1 MSIDGL
7 HAVAVPPKPLYL
19 LDGHSRDILLRDNSL
34 EIRSDA
40 RPIQRIPLSR
50 VDRIICGEEC
60 RWQGKAL
67 VACLRQGIQVTFHSG
82 KGEHAGTAIPA
93 RFPKH
98 DLHDAL
104 LIYVGHPGW
113 RPSYTDWLRQRR
125 SAIFLHW
132 EKGGKEG
139 VRRPRAQI
147 QATWRLWVNHSE
159 VQNSGNSPA
168 EAWCASA
175 VNQVLSN
182 QGLALHYWADGGES
196 LALSEDLTRLLMG
209 QWQLDCGT
217 LARQQTDSR
226 ISITF
231 FENWLR
237 GHQKAIHRHL
247 GSLHRKVR
255 TYGDPWQ

>member
-1 MSIDGL
+1 MSIETL
-7 HAVAVPPKPLYL
+7 HGNAIPPKPLYL
-19 LDGHSRDILLRDNSL
+19 LDGHARDIVLRDNSL
-34 EIRSDA
+34 EIRSET
-40 RPIQRIPLSR
+40 RHVHRIPLDR

-67 VACLRQGIQVTFHSG
+67 VACLQKGIQVTFHSG
-82 KGEHAGTAIPA
+82 KGQHAGTAIPA

-104 LIYVGHPGW
+104 LIYVGNPGW
-113 RPSYTDWLRQRR
+113 RASYAEWLRQRR

-132 EKGGKEG
+132 EKGSKEG
-139 VRRPRAQI
+139 PRRSRVQIRDNWLHWVKNNTVRI
-147 QATWRLWVNHSE
+147 
-159 VQNSGNSPA
+159 SGESSA

-175 VNQVLSN
+175 VNQVLSS
-182 QGLALHYWADGGES
+182 QGLALHYWADEGQS
-196 LALSEDLTRLLMG
+196 LALSEDLTHLLMG

-217 LARQQTDSR
+217 LARQQTDSK
-226 ISITF
+226 INITF

-237 GHQKAIHRHL
+237 NHQKVIERHL